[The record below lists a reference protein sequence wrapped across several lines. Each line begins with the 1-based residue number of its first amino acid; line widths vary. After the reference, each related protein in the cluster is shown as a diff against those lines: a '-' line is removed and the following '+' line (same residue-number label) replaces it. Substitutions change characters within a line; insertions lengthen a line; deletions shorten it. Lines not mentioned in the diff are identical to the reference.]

1 MKKLKISDVIFRI
14 FAWFWAIVTLYPLLV
29 TVLCS
34 FKDNNGIYG
43 NMFAFPE
50 KWEFANYKDALLSA
64 NMLRAIGNSLLL
76 AISTT
81 LLVVIVGMLASY
93 IFARMKYKFLT
104 PCFMLF
110 MLGVMIPIHTT
121 VIPISRIAANL
132 GGYDK

>member
-50 KWEFANYKDALLSA
+50 SGS
-64 NMLRAIGNSLLL
+64 LRI
-76 AISTT
+76 T
-81 LLVVIVGMLASY
+81 
-93 IFARMKYKFLT
+93 K
-104 PCFMLF
+104 MLF
-110 MLGVMIPIHTT
+110 YRQICCGQ
-121 VIPISRIAANL
+121 
-132 GGYDK
+132 

>member
-50 KWEFANYKDALLSA
+50 KWEFAKFIVACYFYNAFSCYCGNVGFLYFCKDE
-64 NMLRAIGNSLLL
+64 
-76 AISTT
+76 
-81 LLVVIVGMLASY
+81 V
-93 IFARMKYKFLT
+93 
-104 PCFMLF
+104 
-110 MLGVMIPIHTT
+110 
-121 VIPISRIAANL
+121 
-132 GGYDK
+132 